1 MKKNSRAAQE
11 DTATNKISLAFAM
24 THTPGLSDRLQDAPA
39 SQVANIMD
47 AMGIVR
53 SQIEQSRPDVM
64 IALINDH
71 FDMFSLRNLP
81 TFAIGVSDHHFG
93 PPEHS
98 QDWIQMKRTK
108 HPGAEPYARTIL
120 ADAIEQDFDIT
131 RVASCE
137 FNHNVLLPKKYL
149 WPTMDIPIVPVF
161 INCFCRPL
169 PSWRRCY
176 ELGQVIR
183 RSIASRPEKVAI
195 MASGGISHWPPFVDE
210 EEAISGENELS
221 KRILRW
227 QAMGPEAL
235 LSDPQV
241 SKDLLAREKELAS
254 SNREL
259 INIGWDKWFLSSM
272 ASGDHEAI
280 LSLDKE
286 SIHKDGGNGGYE
298 MAMWVCLM
306 GIMSS
311 APCRT
316 LVYEP
321 VKEWMGGVGVI
332 TYS

>member
-1 MKKNSRAAQE
+1 MNKNHMAAQE
-11 DTATNKISLAFAM
+11 DMATSKISLAFAL

-39 SQVANIMD
+39 PQVSKIMD
-47 AMGIVR
+47 AVGIVR
-53 SQIEQSRPDVM
+53 DQLEKSRPDVM

-81 TFAIGVSDHHFG
+81 TFAIGVSGRHFG

-98 QDWIQMKRTK
+98 QEWIQLKRAA
-108 HPGAEPYARTIL
+108 HPGAEAYAKTIL
-120 ADAIEQDFDIT
+120 SDAIDHDFDMT

-137 FNHNVLLPKKYL
+137 FNHNVLLPKKYI
-149 WPTMDIPIVPVF
+149 WPAMDIPIVPVF

-176 ELGQVIR
+176 ELGQLIR
-183 RSIASRPEKVAI
+183 KSIASRPEKVAI

-210 EEAISGENELS
+210 EEAISGSSELS

-235 LSDPQV
+235 LGDPQV
-241 SKDLLAREKELAS
+241 SKDLLIREKELAA

-259 INIGWDKWFLSSM
+259 INIEWDKWFLSVM
-272 ASGDHEAI
+272 NGGDHESL

-286 SIHKDGGNGGYE
+286 SIYKDGGNGGYE

-306 GIMSS
+306 GIMNS
-311 APCRT
+311 APCQT

-321 VKEWMGGVGVI
+321 VKEWMGGVGII